1 MKKIYLFMA
10 LCLTTFFAAQAGEKK
25 VYTEFLKNVLTYYY
39 DDQYFDTD
47 VRPGIV
53 EFYNPAITEE
63 LVALTRFKGYNTLV
77 GKVVF
82 DASMKD
88 AVLPTTR
95 LMFCGYDDEKDE
107 ALPLMSLL
115 SIEGLD
121 NLNTT
126 STVDMTAMFMYCINI
141 SELDLSGLNTKNV
154 TNMTSMFA
162 GCIKLKSLDLS
173 GWNTQNVQ
181 IMGEMFMFCAALET
195 LDLSSFNTEN
205 VIIMENMF
213 ADCEA
218 LKSITFGANFK
229 TDKVTNMADMF
240 SGCGVSL
247 LDLSGFNTENVKSM
261 GSMFEGCENLT
272 SITFGPNF
280 KTDKVTKMDEMF
292 SGCGVSS
299 LDLSGFNTENV
310 ESMGSMFEGC
320 ENLTSIKFGK
330 KFKAKY
336 SYRSLFEDC
345 TALKE
350 LNLTGFDVSSV
361 SDMNEMFYNCSALE
375 TIYCDND
382 WSIEAKNIV
391 YSDDM
396 FYGCTKLVGG
406 KGTKYDSE
414 YLNVTYARPDGGT
427 GNEGYFTAITPKIY
441 TVYDGDETLT
451 YYYDKNYN
459 ERMSVGTVEFYDP
472 DNILKQAR
480 WKEYCGDVETVIIDP
495 SMKNAPLTS
504 LKGMFYPGYDYE
516 EGDDY
521 HLTYAGTITGLNY
534 LNTENVTDMSYM
546 FYECAE
552 LTVIDLTSF
561 SIENL
566 ENTTK
571 MFYDCEYLTTIYCNA
586 NMSASSKLT
595 SASNMF
601 YGCEELKGG
610 KDTEFDSGKIGKDY
624 ARPDGGSATPG
635 YFTTLDMNDKA
646 KLYVYI
652 RDMKMLYNFAAQY
665 VDKSEDDMSDFKH
678 FIETFEDTYENGT
691 DAAISGAI
699 NLASTQKDNY
709 IGILIEEGKTALKDI
724 LQSKLMPGDNAEC
737 RQIIADAQDAVDAL
751 KWDNSKSVEENIAIL
766 DPAIQKILT
775 DADAAL
781 AAARLA
787 AGIEQANS
795 QEPKANSQKLLRNGQ
810 ILILRD
816 GKMYN
821 VMGVEVK

>member
-1 MKKIYLFMA
+1 VIIM
-10 LCLTTFFAAQAGEKK
+10 E
-25 VYTEFLKNVLTYYY
+25 
-39 DDQYFDTD
+39 D
-47 VRPGIV
+47 
-53 EFYNPAITEE
+53 
-63 LVALTRFKGYNTLV
+63 
-77 GKVVF
+77 
-82 DASMKD
+82 
-88 AVLPTTR
+88 
-95 LMFCGYDDEKDE
+95 
-107 ALPLMSLL
+107 
-115 SIEGLD
+115 
-121 NLNTT
+121 
-126 STVDMTAMFMYCINI
+126 
-141 SELDLSGLNTKNV
+141 
-154 TNMTSMFA
+154 MFA
-162 GCIKLKSLDLS
+162 GCASL
-173 GWNTQNVQ
+173 T
-181 IMGEMFMFCAALET
+181 
-195 LDLSSFNTEN
+195 
-205 VIIMENMF
+205 
-213 ADCEA
+213 
-218 LKSITFGANFK
+218 SITFGPNFK
-229 TDKVTNMADMF
+229 TDKVTNMASMF
-240 SGCGVSL
+240 QYCGVSS
-247 LDLSGFNTENVKSM
+247 LDLSGFNTENVTDMQLMFVGCASLTSITFGPNFKTDKVTNMAEMFSGCGVSSLDLSGFNTENVENM

-280 KTDKVTKMDEMF
+280 KTDKVTKMAEMF

-310 ESMGSMFEGC
+310 EYMGSMF
-320 ENLTSIKFGK
+320 K
-330 KFKAKY
+330 
-336 SYRSLFEDC
+336 DC

-361 SDMNEMFYNCSALE
+361 SDMNEMFYNCSALT

-382 WSIEAKNIV
+382 WSKEATSLKKSNE
-391 YSDDM
+391 M

-406 KGTKYDSE
+406 KGTKYNSE

-427 GNEGYFTAITPKIY
+427 GNKGYFTAIMPKIY

-459 ERMSVGTVEFYDP
+459 ERKSVGTVEFYDP
-472 DNILKQAR
+472 DNVLKQAR

-521 HLTYAGTITGLNY
+521 HLSYAGTITGLNY

-552 LTVIDLTSF
+552 LTVLDLTSF

-601 YGCEELKGG
+601 YNCEELKGG

-646 KLYVYI
+646 KLYAYI

-699 NLASTQKDNY
+699 ALASTQKDNY

-737 RQIIADAQDAVDAL
+737 QQIIADAQDAVDAL

-787 AGIEQANS
+787 AGIEQTNS
-795 QEPKANSQKLLRNGQ
+795 QEPKANSQKLLRDGQ
-810 ILILRD
+810 LIILRD